1 MRERILITGI
11 SGRVGTRI
19 VPLLR
24 PHFALRLLDL
34 EPPPPEGDDEIL
46 RADIQD
52 FQTLRKA
59 CEGAKALVHLA
70 AVSDEDDFITR
81 LLPMNVVG
89 LYNAFEAARQAGVRK
104 VLFTSTGQT
113 ILNNPKDAWITTD
126 MPPRPST
133 AYACTKLFGEAMAR
147 YYSDTFDMSMIVI
160 RLCWFQGYD
169 SEALR
174 QPREINRQWCSPRD
188 LTQLIEKAIHAD
200 VKFGVFFGVSNNA
213 GRRLDIR
220 NAQEMLGYVPD
231 DDSARLLKQEAST
244 RSS

>member
-1 MRERILITGI
+1 MRQRILITGT

-19 VPLLR
+19 IPLLR

-34 EPPPPEGDDEIL
+34 QPPGPEGDDEIL

-52 FQTLRKA
+52 FHALKRA
-59 CEGAKALVHLA
+59 CEGATALVHLA
-70 AVSDEDDFITR
+70 AVSDEDDFLTR

-89 LYNAFEAARQAGVRK
+89 LYNAFEAARQSGVRK
-104 VLFTSTGQT
+104 VLFASTGQT
-113 ILNNPKDAWITTD
+113 ILNNPKDAWITVD
-126 MPPRPST
+126 MLPRPST

-147 YYSDTFDMSMIVI
+147 YYADTFDMSMIVI

-174 QPREINRQWCSPRD
+174 LPLEINRQWCSPRD
-188 LTQLIEKAIHAD
+188 LTQLITKAILSD

-220 NAQEMLGYVPD
+220 NAQEMLGYFPE
-231 DDSARLLKQEAST
+231 DDSATFQPKSA
-244 RSS
+244 